1 MIHAIAE
8 RESMVLHNL
17 DHTTIKD
24 SPKDKKPFQDLTVE
38 SSVLAVSSPKLSEP
52 SSSSKWRPSREPKE
66 LPENESIV
74 II

>member
-1 MIHAIAE
+1 
-8 RESMVLHNL
+8 
-17 DHTTIKD
+17 
-24 SPKDKKPFQDLTVE
+24 VE